1 MRRQHFPWIYI
12 VMMIVLAMYGTFSL
26 IYSITHDR
34 NVPVLTII
42 FLSTSGLMAVTLI
55 VLAIVSV
62 VRNKKVVVDQ
72 PGTTIVEEEP
82 NEESEPE
89 EKQEEE
95 KPVQQVKKPAPRYD
109 QGYRPNTRSDDLRT
123 VTYNRGGSFYV
134 NRVGSGLVLRING
147 NRIYDMRTNT
157 YYVIE
162 GNQVKEEGSGPVYE
176 INGTRIRY
184 AFGSYLYELSG
195 SNINKVFG
203 GYFAS
208 VSGNYLT
215 RYDAGEKYDLGGQ
228 LSKDQLLT
236 VVVLLFGTY

>member
-1 MRRQHFPWIYI
+1 MRRQHFPWTYL
-12 VMMIVLAMYGTFSL
+12 VMAIVLVMYGSFSL
-26 IYSITHDR
+26 IYSLTH
-34 NVPVLTII
+34 NKSVPILTII
-42 FLSTSGLMAVTLI
+42 FLSAGGLMFLILI
-55 VLAIVSV
+55 VLIIVSA
-62 VRNKKVVVDQ
+62 VRKEKKVVDQ
-72 PGTTIVEEEP
+72 PGTTIIEEEP
-82 NEESEPE
+82 EDEEPE
-89 EKQEEE
+89 PEPKVEE
-95 KPVQQVKKPAPRYD
+95 KPVERKTPAPRYD
-109 QGYRPNTRSDDLRT
+109 QGYRPNRRSDDLKT